1 MKMLGLQM
9 TVSDLESWS
18 VPVMSAGEEHVLLGE
33 GEEDVLMEEV
43 VRGPDQSSGLV
54 DQRVPGRLLGRQEAF
69 KKVGAEPYVQ
79 ETVKS
84 GYKLVWDTGPP
95 PSSFTDNNK
104 SARDDLP
111 WVRQEVERL
120 NSLQCVR
127 RVNERPEIVLPL
139 SKVFSNKD
147 RLVLDASRGLNPW
160 CRKRGVKL
168 DGLGSIMNS
177 IRPGDYLV
185 TNDLARGSIYLNLVR
200 RFLVI

>member
-1 MKMLGLQM
+1 M
-9 TVSDLESWS
+9 TLIDWESWS
-18 VPVMSAGEEHVLLGE
+18 VPLMGEGEEHVLLGE
-33 GEEDVLMEEV
+33 REEYVLMEEV
-43 VRGPDQSSGLV
+43 ARGPEQGSGLV

-79 ETVKS
+79 ETVRS

-95 PSSFTDNNK
+95 PSSFAVNNK
-104 SARDDLP
+104 SAREDLP

-120 NSLQCVR
+120 NSMNCVR
-127 RVNERPEIVLPL
+127 RVSERPEIVLPL

-160 CRKRGVKL
+160 CRKRGVTL
-168 DGLGSIMNS
+168 DGLESIMNS

-185 TNDLARGSIYLNLVR
+185 TNDLARG
-200 RFLVI
+200 